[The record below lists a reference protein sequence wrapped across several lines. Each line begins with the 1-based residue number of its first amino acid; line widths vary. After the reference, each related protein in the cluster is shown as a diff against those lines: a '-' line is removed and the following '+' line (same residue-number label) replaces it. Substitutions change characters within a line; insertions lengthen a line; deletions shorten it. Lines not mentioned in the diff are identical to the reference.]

1 MSTNEIYFSSSF
13 SSSARQLV
21 TFERPRLL
29 GVGVGK
35 FG

>member
-1 MSTNEIYFSSSF
+1 MSTNEIYF